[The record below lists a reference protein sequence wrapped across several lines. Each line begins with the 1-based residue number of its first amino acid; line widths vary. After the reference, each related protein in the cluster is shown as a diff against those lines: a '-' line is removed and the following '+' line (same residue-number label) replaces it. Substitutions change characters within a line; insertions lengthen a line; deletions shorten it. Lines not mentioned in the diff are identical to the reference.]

1 VPALNADI
9 TNNSRAIRQP
19 ERSLEDPLESVG
31 DGKEHQDLSKP
42 VEKQRESSERCLKNS

>member
-42 VEKQRESSERCLKNS
+42 VEYNDASLASGA